1 MEQNNNRKPDY
12 GNWIPMPFMR
22 ILYSVSAVLLL
33 FTAVSVLAHWSFII
47 TLVAG
52 VLLLASLTV
61 TIYMQ
66 VCRNAFSFERGGLMG
81 EIHQFLIDHLDW
93 DGHGRLLDI
102 GCGAGAL
109 TIRCARKFT
118 EASLIGI
125 DYWGF
130 GWDYAKEQ
138 CERNADI
145 EGVSGRTEFCKG
157 DASKLDFADGEF
169 DAAVSN
175 FVFHEVRTQSDKRQ
189 LVREALRVV
198 RKGGLFAFQDLFGS
212 KSIYGDIH
220 TLIDELKAEGVS
232 EIHYVSAVG
241 QMNFIPGYIRTPWML
256 RTVGLL
262 YGRK

>member
-130 GWDYAKEQ
+130 GWGTMPRSNVNETPTSRVFLG
-138 CERNADI
+138 ER
-145 EGVSGRTEFCKG
+145 S
-157 DASKLDFADGEF
+157 
-169 DAAVSN
+169 
-175 FVFHEVRTQSDKRQ
+175 FVKAMRRS
-189 LVREALRVV
+189 
-198 RKGGLFAFQDLFGS
+198 
-212 KSIYGDIH
+212 SI
-220 TLIDELKAEGVS
+220 S
-232 EIHYVSAVG
+232 
-241 QMNFIPGYIRTPWML
+241 
-256 RTVGLL
+256 RTVSLMLL
-262 YGRK
+262 SAILFFTR